1 MWLKHSE
8 AGEILILVKN
18 TYGDWYETHGRVVHA
33 PAQPMQACDLDQVIV
48 LTRLNQSIDAFQRS
62 GMFEARKK

>member
-33 PAQPMQACDLDQVIV
+33 PAQPMQACDLDQS
-48 LTRLNQSIDAFQRS
+48 LF
-62 GMFEARKK
+62 

>member
-8 AGEILILVKN
+8 AGEILILVKTRMAIGIRSTVAWFTPRHN
-18 TYGDWYETHGRVVHA
+18 RLRFGSI
-33 PAQPMQACDLDQVIV
+33 IV
-48 LTRLNQSIDAFQRS
+48 LTRLNQSIDAFERS